1 MINELTGLPAGVVG
15 IEASGTLRAEDYRDG
30 LLPLVERAAEGGD
43 IRCVIVIPELD
54 GVSGGALWQDMK
66 MGSHHLGAWKRT
78 ALVTDIEWLKNAA
91 SMFGWLTP
99 GEFRHFPLAERDA
112 AVAWAAADG

>member
-1 MINELTGLPAGVVG
+1 VISELTGLPDGVVG
-15 IEASGTLRAEDYRDG
+15 IEASGTLRAEDYRDV
-30 LLPLVERAAEGGD
+30 LLPLVERAAEGGG
-43 IRCVIVIPELD
+43 IRCVIVIAELD

-66 MGSHHLGAWKRT
+66 MGSHNLRAWKRT

-112 AVAWAAADG
+112 AATWAASDA